1 MNLWERG
8 SLGSRDATLLIFTLT
23 KRSPSPRVAYLIRA
37 GYHNTITYLTGL
49 NHSTCIRLQSP
60 NGIYTLLITV
70 ANQKLSIM
78 SYLADALKE
87 KGNHAFREGDYH
99 AAEDFY
105 TQVSNQHIIISTE
118 RVRPK

>member
-1 MNLWERG
+1 
-8 SLGSRDATLLIFTLT
+8 
-23 KRSPSPRVAYLIRA
+23 
-37 GYHNTITYLTGL
+37 
-49 NHSTCIRLQSP
+49 
-60 NGIYTLLITV
+60 
-70 ANQKLSIM
+70 M

-118 RVRPK
+118 RVRPKWSQKVISALVVARSFALPYWPPDHLCHPRT

>member
-1 MNLWERG
+1 
-8 SLGSRDATLLIFTLT
+8 
-23 KRSPSPRVAYLIRA
+23 
-37 GYHNTITYLTGL
+37 
-49 NHSTCIRLQSP
+49 
-60 NGIYTLLITV
+60 
-70 ANQKLSIM
+70 M

-105 TQVSNQHIIISTE
+105 TQVSNQHIIIVSTE

>member
-1 MNLWERG
+1 MV
-8 SLGSRDATLLIFTLT
+8 TLT
-23 KRSPSPRVAYLIRA
+23 KRSLPPRVAYLIRA
-37 GYHNTITYLTGL
+37 GYHNTITSLGSIDY
-49 NHSTCIRLQSP
+49 STCIRLQSP

-70 ANQKLSIM
+70 GNQRLSIM

>member
-1 MNLWERG
+1 
-8 SLGSRDATLLIFTLT
+8 
-23 KRSPSPRVAYLIRA
+23 
-37 GYHNTITYLTGL
+37 
-49 NHSTCIRLQSP
+49 
-60 NGIYTLLITV
+60 
-70 ANQKLSIM
+70 M